1 MALPKIFHD
10 SRFDDGTP
18 VASTTATGFD
28 VLNLLDWRP
37 YTKWQP
43 TALPAT
49 VTVDCGSAK
58 AADYSVVW
66 GHDLFTHGATLE
78 VRGSTDNFSGSDVL
92 VDSLT
97 PSDDDPFLLEW
108 SSVSYRYWRIRI
120 TGTTMPTLGIASIG
134 AALEI
139 PKGLRE
145 GFDPRGRKPK
155 GVFNK
160 SVAGM
165 PLGRTVQYEEWA
177 QSLTFPD
184 IAWAWIRSTWEPAWT
199 AHLRNTPFVFA
210 WDSTSHADELVL
222 ANVEGGFTTP
232 HRIGSLADLRINLV
246 GLLA

>member
-1 MALPKIFHD
+1 MGLPRFYHD

-18 VASTTATGFD
+18 AASTTAAGFD

-37 YTKWQP
+37 YTEWQP

-58 AADYSVVW
+58 AADYCVIW
-66 GHDLFTHGATLE
+66 GHDLFTQGATLE
-78 VRGSTDNFSGSDVL
+78 VRGSTDNFSVSDDL
-92 VDSLT
+92 VATKT
-97 PSDDDPFLLEW
+97 PANDDPFLLEW

-120 TGTTMPTLGIASIG
+120 TGTTMPTLGIAAIG
-134 AALEI
+134 ANLEM
-139 PKGLRE
+139 PKGLSE

-155 GVFNK
+155 GVFNR

-184 IAWAWIRSTWEPAWT
+184 ITWAWIRSTWEPAWT

-210 WDSTSHADELVL
+210 WDSASHADELVL
-222 ANVEGGFTTP
+222 ANVNNGFTSP
-232 HRIGSLADLRINLV
+232 HRIGSLADLRISLV